1 MSTIALFR
9 MTAPGLDQAQLRRV
23 AESLRLGDRVA
34 ESDDAIAFHDDARLL
49 VRAGSCAR
57 LAGVLTYVNHRS
69 GLGAIHDKPIDPE
82 RAGRW
87 LGDFIEK
94 HSLNPA
100 KTSIDRARVEL
111 RPWSRYTEAVVFD
124 GKERKRVRARTD
136 AGIRFALNGIA
147 ISGPRTRIRAV
158 FGSDEA
164 PLMLHVAVWDR
175 LEHYADAE
183 LVREHDVLAALEK
196 SLRGRKD
203 CDVVV
208 RANALRL
215 AYAASEEF
223 HGRPDLLAPYYFV
236 EVESPIRGSKSRTD
250 GGQPPRQLLKIPA
263 WRFTPQSEVP
273 TAAVA

>member
-1 MSTIALFR
+1 
-9 MTAPGLDQAQLRRV
+9 MTAPGLDQTQLGRI
-23 AESLRLGDRVA
+23 AESLRLSDRA
-34 ESDDAIAFHDDARLL
+34 TESDDAIAFHDEARLL
-49 VRAGSCAR
+49 VRAGSCAK
-57 LAGVLTYVNHRS
+57 LAGVLTFVNHRS
-69 GLGAIHDKPIDPE
+69 ALGAIHDNPIDPQ
-82 RAGRW
+82 RAGQW
-87 LGDFIEK
+87 LGDFIER

-100 KTSIDRARVEL
+100 KTSTDGVRVEL

-136 AGIRFALNGIA
+136 AGVRFALNGIA
-147 ISGPRTRIRAV
+147 LSGPRTRIRAI
-158 FGSDEA
+158 FGSDER

-183 LVREHDVLAALEK
+183 LVREHDVLVALEK

-208 RANALRL
+208 RANGLRL

-236 EVESPIRGSKSRTD
+236 EVESPIRGSKSRSD
-250 GGQPPRQLLKIPA
+250 GGQSPRQLLKIPA
-263 WRFTPQSEVP
+263 WRFTPQNEVS
-273 TAAVA
+273 AASVA